1 MKSWLKYIIVIC
13 IVVVFCSCSSKD
25 GFVNTELGFSFK
37 HCTNNNTSPKAKA
50 GDVIFGQ
57 MKIMLNNKKLISSN
71 YGNPDRLFVISKNP
85 KVGSIDEFLMNL
97 HIGDSALM
105 ICPADSVSRFLK
117 GVEFKPTDK
126 IWIYLSV
133 SQIISQSDM
142 SEYEQ
147 EKIIRDE
154 KEDELLTNYV
164 LAKYDKAEKKQTGLF
179 YINLNEGAGRK
190 AEYGKVVSVRYT
202 VCDTT
207 GKMIDSNI
215 EQDAKKG
222 GIYRENIRYA
232 PFEFIL
238 GDDALISGFV
248 QGIALMREGGHA
260 KLVIPSK
267 LAYGDVAYGNIE
279 PNTPLI
285 FDVYLI
291 QVKEQ

>member
-1 MKSWLKYIIVIC
+1 M
-13 IVVVFCSCSSKD
+13 FCTCSSND

-37 HCTNNNTSPKAKA
+37 HCTSNNSAPKANK

-57 MKIMLNNKKLISSN
+57 IKILLNNKKLISSN
-71 YGNPDRLFVISKNP
+71 YGNPERLFVISKKP
-85 KVGSIDEFLMNL
+85 EVGSIDEFLMNL

-126 IWIYLSV
+126 IWIYLTV
-133 SQIISQSDM
+133 NQIISQRDL

-147 EKIIRDE
+147 DKILRDE
-154 KEDELLTNYV
+154 KEDELLTEFV
-164 LAKYDKAEKKQTGLF
+164 LNRYDKAEKKSTGLF
-179 YINLNEGAGRK
+179 YINLQEGSGKK
-190 AEYGKVVSVRYT
+190 AEYGKMVSVRYT

-207 GKMIDSNI
+207 GRIIDSNI
-215 EQDAKKG
+215 EEDAKKG
-222 GIYRENIRYA
+222 GLYRENIKYI
-232 PFEFIL
+232 PFEFLL
-238 GDDALISGFV
+238 GDDALISGWV
-248 QGIALMREGGHA
+248 QGIALMKEGGHA

-267 LAYGDVAYGNIE
+267 LAYGDVAYRNIE

-291 QVKEQ
+291 QVKDK